1 MIFLAVFSSKLCFA
15 LSCMLA
21 LPVLIFLHQ
30 ILTIWLGNIPEY
42 TEIFCRYMI
51 LCFLIQQIYPGLNRA
66 IYATGQI
73 KYYQIYMFIVF
84 TSILPCGVIL
94 FKFGFAPYGIL
105 FFMILSQL
113 IFMGI
118 SVYFAKKLCSLN
130 SRKFIVEGIIIPI
143 AVFAFVLLISSVL
156 LSQYY
161 IQTIWGIILA
171 SSVIIIVFLA
181 LTFLLTFR
189 KDEKI
194 MLINL
199 VSTLANKLCLRK

>member
-1 MIFLAVFSSKLCFA
+1 
-15 LSCMLA
+15 
-21 LPVLIFLHQ
+21 
-30 ILTIWLGNIPEY
+30 
-42 TEIFCRYMI
+42 
-51 LCFLIQQIYPGLNRA
+51 
-66 IYATGQI
+66 
-73 KYYQIYMFIVF
+73 
-84 TSILPCGVIL
+84 
-94 FKFGFAPYGIL
+94 
-105 FFMILSQL
+105 
-113 IFMGI
+113 MGI